1 MATAT
6 DFVRRPGSVY
16 LLPDYVT
23 EKTREFTRFVKLILD
38 SACYLIPTHRSL
50 STAAGAIA
58 TVYNSWD
65 WTDLAQS
72 ILDVK
77 NGTRV
82 VMPKKDSTGVIKP
95 VSDFAKRICNVILA
109 SDLVNGVCNVVDWL
123 CATKII
129 NLACNFYRNFSIAG
143 GLTLCFSFG
152 ARAVTLYKQDKG
164 LSIVDKCD
172 LATDVALFAIGAFA
186 TFQAV
191 FAYNFVLA
199 YLACATVRVT
209 SDFVKFL
216 YTKPPEPPK
225 QEVAVAN
232 LVKANA

>member
-16 LLPDYVT
+16 LLPDYVK

-50 STAAGAIA
+50 STAAAA
-58 TVYNSWD
+58 VTTVYNSCD
-65 WTDLAQS
+65 WTDLAES
-72 ILDVK
+72 LSDLKKKTFDVL
-77 NGTRV
+77 
-82 VMPKKDSTGVIKP
+82 
-95 VSDFAKRICNVILA
+95 LA

-129 NLACNFYRNFSIAG
+129 NLACNVYRNLSIAG
-143 GLTLCFSFG
+143 GLTLCYSWG
-152 ARAVTLYKQDKG
+152 SRAVTLYKQEKG
-164 LSIVDKCD
+164 LSTVDKCD

-199 YLACATVRVT
+199 YIACAAVRVVA
-209 SDFVKFL
+209 DYVGFL
-216 YTKPPEPPK
+216 YTPK
-225 QEVAVAN
+225 EEVPQPV
-232 LVKANA
+232 NA